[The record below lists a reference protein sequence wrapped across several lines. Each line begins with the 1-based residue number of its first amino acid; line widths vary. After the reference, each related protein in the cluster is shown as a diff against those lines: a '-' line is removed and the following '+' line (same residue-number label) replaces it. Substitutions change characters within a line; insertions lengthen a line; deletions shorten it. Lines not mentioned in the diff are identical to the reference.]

1 MPHKSIVAADVIWE
15 YRMSKQIQVLTGADR
30 GSIIPTDML
39 KK

>member
-1 MPHKSIVAADVIWE
+1 MPCKPIVVADVIWE
-15 YRMSKQIQVLTGADR
+15 YRMSKQIQVLTEADR